1 MNHADHVA
9 LIRDGVL
16 RPGGVWAD
24 LGSGTGAFTLALA
37 ELIGPAGEI
46 YSVDTDRNALRE
58 QERAMRARFPA
69 LTVHYLTGDFT
80 RPLDLPPLDGIVM
93 ANSLHFL
100 RDKERVVRLIRGYL
114 KPGGRLIVVEY
125 NVERGNFAV
134 PYPLSYATWEAL
146 ARSSGFVETRLLM
159 TRPSRFLGEIFSAVS
174 G

>member
-9 LIRDGVL
+9 LIREGVP

-24 LGSGTGAFTLALA
+24 LGSGKGAFTLALA

-46 YSVDTDRNALRE
+46 YSVDRDRNALRE
-58 QERAMRARFPA
+58 QERAMRAQFPA
-69 LTVHYLTGDFT
+69 MTVHYLTADFT
-80 RPLDLPPLDGIVM
+80 RPLDLPPLDGMMM

-100 RDKERVVRLIRGYL
+100 RDKEAAVRLIRSYL

-125 NVERGNFAV
+125 NVEQGNFAV
-134 PYPLSYATWEAL
+134 PYPLSFSAWEAL
-146 ARSSGFVETRLLM
+146 AHRSGFVETRLLM